1 MCALQEKAEIMDHM
15 SGAQS
20 RVEEVRQRQTNKLRD
35 RQEKK
40 KAQQNHELQ
49 EADVLCREATELQQL

>member
-1 MCALQEKAEIMDHM
+1 MNRM
-15 SGAQS
+15 SGAQWK
-20 RVEEVRQRQTNKLRD
+20 VEEVRQRQTNKLRD

-40 KAQQNHELQ
+40 KAQQNREQQ

>member
-1 MCALQEKAEIMDHM
+1 MGRM

-20 RVEEVRQRQTNKLRD
+20 RVEEVRQRQTSKLRD

-40 KAQQNHELQ
+40 KAQQNRELQ
-49 EADVLCREATELQQL
+49 EADVLCREATELQLL